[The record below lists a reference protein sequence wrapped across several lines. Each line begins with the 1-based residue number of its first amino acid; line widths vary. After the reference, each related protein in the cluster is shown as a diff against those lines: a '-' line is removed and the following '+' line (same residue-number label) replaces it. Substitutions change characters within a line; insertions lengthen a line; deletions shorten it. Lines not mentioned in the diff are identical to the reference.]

1 MHAET
6 ARLHVET
13 LRFELGELHRDVAR
27 REVELLRVLSDV
39 AAVNT
44 ELRVQLEHEQSNRA
58 GLARAIDLL
67 TMFVAAPALGAPMVV
82 TSPAISPSIPPA
94 NHGAGTI
101 IGGSVNPTR
110 QPTVVAETPPDPVD
124 ATIDLTADFMAELP
138 VAPATR
144 AERPLACE
152 VHLQFGDRWITGFQI
167 EETIRDGDITQF
179 RLRRQVDGW
188 VLPELFNE
196 SEVRVFMQPVVE
208 A

>member
-1 MHAET
+1 MRVLT
-6 ARLHVET
+6 
-13 LRFELGELHRDVAR
+13 DVAG
-27 REVELLRVLSDV
+27 
-39 AAVNT
+39 VNT
-44 ELRVQLEHEQSNRA
+44 ELRVQLEHEHANRA

-67 TMFVAAPALGAPMVV
+67 TMFITAPAIGAPIVAS
-82 TSPAISPSIPPA
+82 SPAIPSA
-94 NHGAGTI
+94 DHGAGTI
-101 IGGSVNPTR
+101 IGGSVNPAR
-110 QPTVVAETPPDPVD
+110 EPTVVAEVPPDPVD
-124 ATIDLTADFMAELP
+124 TTIDLTAETIDLTAELIADLP

-188 VLPELFNE
+188 VLPELFDE
-196 SEVRVFMQPVVE
+196 SKVRVFMQPVVE

>member
-1 MHAET
+1 M
-6 ARLHVET
+6 
-13 LRFELGELHRDVAR
+13 
-27 REVELLRVLSDV
+27 RVLTDV

-67 TMFVAAPALGAPMVV
+67 TMFISAPAIGAPIVV
-82 TSPAISPSIPPA
+82 SLPAIAPAIPPA
-94 NHGAGTI
+94 DHGAGTI
-101 IGGSVNPTR
+101 IGGSVDPAR
-110 QPTVVAETPPDPVD
+110 EPTVVAEVPPDPVD
-124 ATIDLTADFMAELP
+124 TTIDLTAEFMAELP

-188 VLPELFNE
+188 VLPELFDE

>member
-1 MHAET
+1 MRVLT
-6 ARLHVET
+6 
-13 LRFELGELHRDVAR
+13 DVAT
-27 REVELLRVLSDV
+27 
-39 AAVNT
+39 VNT
-44 ELRVQLEHEQSNRA
+44 ELRVQLEHEHANRA

-67 TMFVAAPALGAPMVV
+67 TMFVAAPALGAPIVV
-82 TSPAISPSIPPA
+82 TPAIQPAIAPAIPSA
-94 NHGAGTI
+94 DHGAGTI
-101 IGGSVNPTR
+101 IGGSVNPAR
-110 QPTVVAETPPDPVD
+110 EPTVVAEPTVTAGVQTSPVAAPVD
-124 ATIDLTADFMAELP
+124 TTIDLTADFMAELP

-188 VLPELFNE
+188 VLPELFDE